1 MNDNDTKIKKTVLKM
16 IKEDKRINNLP
27 NDEIILQIKRTLK
40 KAWMIVSLD
49 TDIIEEFNT
58 INDLLDILYLRL
70 SIPDAET
77 TKSDGQHDDIKD

>member
-70 SIPDAET
+70 SIPDAGT
-77 TKSDGQHDDIKD
+77 GKSESQEDRIKD